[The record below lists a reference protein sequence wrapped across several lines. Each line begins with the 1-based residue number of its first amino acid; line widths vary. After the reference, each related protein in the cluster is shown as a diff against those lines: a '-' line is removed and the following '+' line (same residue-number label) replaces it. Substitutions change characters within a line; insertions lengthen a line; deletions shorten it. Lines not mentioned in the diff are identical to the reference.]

1 MSVSRSSNGRRL
13 PASSPR
19 PARAWC
25 SWQRGDTKRR
35 SQPSSP
41 SSRRR
46 PTFPSSQW
54 GRPPRIGLPRRSWR
68 RAQRT
73 TSRSRTTA
81 TTCATPWPRRCSD
94 AGPCWSAPPAWCR
107 TPTPPSSSRVRPARA
122 RSCSPGRC
130 TTAALAPQR
139 RSWNSTAPPCRL
151 RCSRAS
157 CSATSAAPSPTRRR
171 PSPAC
176 SRSATA
182 ARTVDVRIVAAT
194 NTDLAAAVHTGDFR
208 EDLYYRLNVI
218 TLHLPPLRER
228 GEDVIRLAE
237 FFLDKFATQYK
248 LARPAITPEI
258 RRALLAHAWPG
269 NIRELRN
276 AVERAVLLS
285 PPGTLALAEVAERPA
300 LPARASAAGPLPFP
314 ATLAEVQRAAARAML
329 NAAGGNRSEAAR
341 RLGIS
346 RSRLQRLLEGEAERD
361 AGEDDAPGD
370 AN

>member
-54 GRPPRIGLPRRSWR
+54 GRPPRIGLPRRSSR

-94 AGPCWSAPPAWCR
+94 AGPRWVGRRSR
-107 TPTPPSSSRVRPARA
+107 TSKPRRTRSA
-122 RSCSPGRC
+122 RS
-130 TTAALAPQR
+130 
-139 RSWNSTAPPCRL
+139 WETAPPCRFEVAQGGTLFLDEVDHLAPELQSKLL
-151 RCSRAS
+151 RALEQKSV
-157 CSATSAAPSPTRRR
+157 RRLG
-171 PSPAC
+171 
-176 SRSATA
+176 ATA

-341 RLGIS
+341 QLGIS